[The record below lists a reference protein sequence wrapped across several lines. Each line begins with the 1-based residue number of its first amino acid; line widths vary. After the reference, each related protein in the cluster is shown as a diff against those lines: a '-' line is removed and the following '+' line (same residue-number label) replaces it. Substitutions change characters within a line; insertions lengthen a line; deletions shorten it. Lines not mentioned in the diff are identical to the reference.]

1 MKTLTRPL
9 PTTAADTPEGAGA
22 CCAPVAPVVLDAA
35 VAATAVARFKA
46 LADPTRLTILAT
58 LAATPEPVCVCELNE
73 GVALEQPTISHHLK
87 VLRDAGLV
95 TSARRG
101 SRAYYRLH
109 PTADDWVRAE
119 LAALPR

>member
-1 MKTLTRPL
+1 MKTLTRP
-9 PTTAADTPEGAGA
+9 TPSTGTPFETAGA
-22 CCAPVAPVVLDAA
+22 CCAPIAPVVLDGA

-58 LAATPEPVCVCELNE
+58 LAASPEPVCVCELNE
-73 GVALEQPTISHHLK
+73 GFDLEQPTISHHLK

-101 SRAYYRLH
+101 SWAYYRLH
-109 PTADDWVRAE
+109 PAAATWVEAT